1 MMRTTNAHRLAP
13 IGEVVDELK
22 RANLSVSHS
31 SLRFLE
37 REGLIV
43 PHRTP
48 GGHRL
53 YSRDDIDRILRIK
66 AWQAQRLTLD
76 EIRERLAAIPSVAQ
90 VATSVHQLLLA
101 GDFAPAREMIIR
113 ADDAGAPLE
122 QLFSDVLEPVLTD
135 VGERWHA
142 GSLSVS
148 QEKEI
153 SEFAREVIVQ
163 LTVLHRRPDPAG
175 GTAVAACVEGEDHE
189 LGLRMIAGALGARDC
204 NVVFLG
210 RSVAPQFLDE
220 AIVRHNPVL
229 VLLSASMPKR
239 LTALRESVAMARSR
253 TNPPETFA
261 GGRAIAEHAAEIWS
275 WGAIPVVEST
285 LDAAVS
291 AMIEQLAPT

>member
-1 MMRTTNAHRLAP
+1 MMRATNANRLAP
-13 IGEVVDELK
+13 IGEVVEELK
-22 RANLSVSHS
+22 RDNLSVSHS

-76 EIRERLAAIPSVAQ
+76 EIRLRLAAIPQLSQ
-90 VATSVHQLLLA
+90 VATSVRRLLLA
-101 GDFAPAREMIIR
+101 GDFDPAREMIMR
-113 ADDAGAPLE
+113 ADDVGAPLE
-122 QLFSDVLEPVLTD
+122 RLFSDVLEPMLID

-142 GSLSVS
+142 GTLSVS

-163 LTVLHRRPDPAG
+163 STVRHQRVEPAS

-189 LGLRMIAGALGARDC
+189 LGLRMIAGALRARGR

-210 RSVAPQFLDE
+210 RSVAPRFLGE
-220 AIVRHNPVL
+220 AIARHNPEV
-229 VLLSASMPKR
+229 VLLSASMPER
-239 LTALRESVAMARSR
+239 FTALRESVATARAG

-261 GGRAIAEHAAEIWS
+261 GGRAIAEHSAEIRS

-285 LDAAVS
+285 LDDAVS
-291 AMIEQLAPT
+291 RMFEQLART